1 MSSVGERRFFEELSH
16 LLNKSVIV
24 ETVNGKVY
32 SGILS
37 GVNASSMS
45 ICLTDAKDQ
54 SGRNIYKLFINGSAI
69 LEIYSAEKPFDLEAL
84 AMRLERVFPRMVKLV
99 EGSGTIVVMDK
110 IRVGEGG
117 LLEGSGPTAE
127 RVKRIYEEFVRERS
141 KAP

>member
-1 MSSVGERRFFEELSH
+1 MSSVGERRFFEELSQ
-16 LLNKSVIV
+16 LLNKNVTV
-24 ETVNGKVY
+24 ETINGKVY

-54 SGRNIYKLFINGSAI
+54 GGRSIYKLFINGSAI

-110 IRVGEGG
+110 I
-117 LLEGSGPTAE
+117 
-127 RVKRIYEEFVRERS
+127 
-141 KAP
+141 